1 MTAVL
6 HALAIALSAG
16 CLVAS
21 LFWSRH
27 RIKLSVWGDAVM
39 VVAMVA
45 FVITEELTVA
55 LVGAALLVV
64 IALGEAVALRRS
76 TLRSEASRD
85 NIIHRS
91 LCFIAMAFL
100 LIVLHQHPIGGGS
113 SHAHSGLL
121 IPALLALTGAALIMA
136 MITGVRQLRLLLATG
151 SSGQAITHY
160 VVESGGMVAATAQM
174 LAAAL
179 IGH

>member
-45 FVITEELTVA
+45 SVITEELTVA

-76 TLRSEASRD
+76 TLRS
-85 NIIHRS
+85 
-91 LCFIAMAFL
+91 
-100 LIVLHQHPIGGGS
+100 
-113 SHAHSGLL
+113 
-121 IPALLALTGAALIMA
+121 
-136 MITGVRQLRLLLATG
+136 
-151 SSGQAITHY
+151 
-160 VVESGGMVAATAQM
+160 
-174 LAAAL
+174 
-179 IGH
+179 

>member
-1 MTAVL
+1 MRVNGTAERRGDSIVVTTREVYSNCPQYITPR
-6 HALAIALSAG
+6 AFAP
-16 CLVAS
+16 AS
-21 LFWSRH
+21 L
-27 RIKLSVWGDAVM
+27 G
-39 VVAMVA
+39 
-45 FVITEELTVA
+45 
-55 LVGAALLVV
+55 
-64 IALGEAVALRRS
+64 
-76 TLRSEASRD
+76 EASRD
-85 NIIHRS
+85 IIIHRS
-91 LCFIAMAFL
+91 LFFIAMAFL